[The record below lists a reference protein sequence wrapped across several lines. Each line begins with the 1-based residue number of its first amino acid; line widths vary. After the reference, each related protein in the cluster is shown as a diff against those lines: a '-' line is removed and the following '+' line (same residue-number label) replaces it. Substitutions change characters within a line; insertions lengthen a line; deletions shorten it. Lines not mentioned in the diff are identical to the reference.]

1 MKYDTMDPIKTFEQI
16 QPVNSFIFGYIR
28 VSTLDQNPQR
38 QEQLILQKYP
48 NQIHAF
54 FRDSASGKTLER
66 PGIQELFST
75 LRNYDTVVV
84 ESFSIISRNTADL
97 LNLLESFKQKN
108 ITLISL
114 KENFDFNTSTG
125 KLLFTLLAALA
136 QMEREILLERQRE
149 GIALAKA
156 RGAYK
161 GRKSIPIP
169 QNFHTCLQMYLNRE
183 NNYRIKQFM
192 IDTGLKRTQLFQF
205 IKKIKK
211 QKQEQEQT
219 NI

>member
-1 MKYDTMDPIKTFEQI
+1 
-16 QPVNSFIFGYIR
+16 
-28 VSTLDQNPQR
+28 
-38 QEQLILQKYP
+38 
-48 NQIHAF
+48 
-54 FRDSASGKTLER
+54 
-66 PGIQELFST
+66 LFST

-84 ESFSIISRNTADL
+84 ESFSRISRNTADL

-169 QNFHTCLQMYLNRE
+169 HNFHTCLQMYLNRE

-211 QKQEQEQT
+211 QKQEQEQEQKQT